1 MIFFFFRHNDIKTK
15 FSYICFA
22 KKTSFLSQQKNDKF
36 RIQMDTE
43 TLIKTIIDAAF
54 RVRNCFMPGY
64 LESIYE
70 NALIVELEDLGLK
83 VQSQKPLSVV
93 YKNRIIGEF
102 KVDLLVEDS
111 VIIEIKSV
119 NKIIPAHEMQ
129 LVNYLSI
136 TGINDGLVINFGN
149 LEKLEVRRKF
159 RIYKQNK

>member
-1 MIFFFFRHNDIKTK
+1 M
-15 FSYICFA
+15 
-22 KKTSFLSQQKNDKF
+22 NDKF
-36 RIQMDTE
+36 RIPMDTE
-43 TLIKTIIDAAF
+43 MLIKTIIDAAY
-54 RVRNCFMPGY
+54 RVRTHFMPGY
-64 LESIYE
+64 LEVIYE

-102 KVDLLVEDS
+102 KIDLLVEDS

-136 TGINDGLVINFGN
+136 TGVNDGLVINFGN
-149 LEKLEVRRKF
+149 LEKLEVKRKF